1 MQQIIHLNI
10 VKMQL
15 IFIGYPTVFQCLRVT
30 TKFFMIT
37 ARKFI
42 AIDILLM
49 RHTVLPKILNK

>member
-1 MQQIIHLNI
+1 MQQIIHLKI

-15 IFIGYPTVFQCLRVT
+15 IFIGYPTDFQSLRVT
-30 TKFFMIT
+30 TKFFIT